1 MTIKPFPFY
10 IMFRYIYFFLEV
22 FFAATFFF
30 AAVCFSAFTSLAGA
44 LLLAVDLNQLHLEDK
59 SRVGL
64 DVAGSARTVGEILQD
79 VKAPCAALRHH
90 GESLCPTLDYLV
102 RTESCGV
109 RVALVAAVEHV
120 AVDGLALVAYG
131 YVVLLASNL
140 AGALSENLILEA

>member
-1 MTIKPFPFY
+1 MLCLY
-10 IMFRYIYFFLEV
+10 VLGR
-22 FFAATFFF
+22 
-30 AAVCFSAFTSLAGA
+30 S

-59 SRVGL
+59 SRVGF
-64 DVAGSARTVGEILQD
+64 DVAGGARTVGEILRD
-79 VKAPCAALRHH
+79 VKLPCAALRHH

-102 RTESCGV
+102 RTERCGV

-140 AGALSENLILEA
+140 AGALSENLILET